1 MFANRTSPPVGVRVA
16 AFDANLPFLQMIV
29 EEEGRTGTSLPVD
42 ALIALGE
49 LRDERRASSA
59 QIARAI
65 QRDDAT
71 AKRVAER
78 LVEAGIV
85 EAQGNTRART
95 YILSAKAYRALGSKA
110 EYVRQAGFDALQQE
124 QMVTKYAREHGSIR
138 RQDVIELCRITDRQ
152 ASRLLRKLVDSGHLT
167 MAGTR
172 KTAVYTPAHVGNPRK
187 NKDMAGS

>member
-1 MFANRTSPPVGVRVA
+1 MPRTRRRV
-16 AFDANLPFLQMIV
+16 P
-29 EEEGRTGTSLPVD
+29 RTLSGG
-42 ALIALGE
+42 ARA
-49 LRDERRASSA
+49 RASAAPKTDPLRSG
-59 QIARAI
+59 
-65 QRDDAT
+65 
-71 AKRVAER
+71 ER

-124 QMVTKYAREHGSIR
+124 QMVTKYSREHGSIR

-172 KTAVYTPAHVGNPRK
+172 ETAVFAPAHVGNPRK
-187 NKDMAGS
+187 NNDMAGS